1 MLLTRLRVAEL
12 RQFAAPFE
20 LAQIQPGLNIFSG
33 ANEIGKSTLVRAIR
47 AAFFERHRS
56 TSVDDLRPYGD
67 SAAAPTVAL
76 DFEIAGV
83 CYRLNKS
90 FLHKKRCELMIGT
103 QRLEG
108 VEAEDAL
115 AELLGFQFAL
125 KGASREE
132 HWGVPGLLWIEQG
145 SAQALRHAVLHAADH
160 LRQVLDESLGEVSAS
175 GGDELVA
182 QVRKQRDEQLTGTG
196 KPKAAYAKAI
206 DDAAALAQRVADLQ
220 QSVALYRGQVDQLR
234 QNRDEQAAESREQP
248 WLALREQQAQ
258 AQQALLAAEALADQR
273 QRSLDQLKQASGLR
287 DLLGQRLAAAE
298 QQQQGLAGRETALA
312 AAAARFEQAGAVA
325 EQAVL
330 AEAAAAERWRLARE
344 ALALAR
350 QEDSRS
356 VLTRQAA
363 DARQRAG
370 ELASL
375 RARASAENERAA
387 RLKSEAAPLKIA
399 PADLARLRKQQTQL
413 SELHIRQ
420 AAVATRLRFA
430 LDAGVTVDL
439 GGEAVN
445 AQSERLLVAP
455 TTLKLPGIGQ
465 IHIAPGGADLAE
477 LAQSQA
483 SLGDEHRALLQRLG
497 LAGLAEAE
505 ARDKAH
511 GQRLADADT
520 ADKARQLLAPQGL
533 EALQAELDAALSR
546 QTEAGTALA
555 QLPAAPVAPVA
566 PAEPVPPLDQAE
578 RQQDAARQAADAA
591 GRQLQADRQA
601 LATATS
607 QHQAALQERATLKA
621 ELDDPQ
627 RLADLTARRTEW
639 LAAGERAT
647 ALQAEIVAVDQRIAA
662 VRPDILRQD
671 VERFRRS
678 ADEAERQRQARAL
691 QRVQLETALAAA
703 GAQGLEEEL
712 SRASAEQAQAQR
724 RTAELQRRAEALD
737 YLLQQLEQRR
747 QALTRRLQAPLQQHL
762 DHYLQ
767 LLFPT
772 GRLDV
777 DEQLVPGALSRPG
790 LRGIE
795 VADFE
800 TLSFGAREQM
810 GVISRLAYA
819 DLLKAAGRPTLIILD
834 DALVHSDE
842 QRLMQMK
849 RVLFDAAQRHQL
861 LLFTCHPAQWRDMG
875 VPLRALADERIA
887 EAGV

>member
-1 MLLTRLRVAEL
+1 MLLSRLRVAEL
-12 RQFAAPFE
+12 RQFGAPFE
-20 LAQIQPGLNIFSG
+20 LAEIQPGLNIFSG
-33 ANEIGKSTLVRAIR
+33 ANEAGKSTLVRAIR

-56 TSVDDLRPYGD
+56 TSVDDLRPFDD

-76 DFEIAGV
+76 DFEIGGV
-83 CYRLNKS
+83 PYRLGKS

-145 SAQALRHAVLHAADH
+145 SAQSLRHAVLHAADH

-182 QVRKQRDEQLTGTG
+182 QVRKQRDELLTGTG

-206 DDAAALAQRVADLQ
+206 DEVAALTQRLADLQ
-220 QSVALYRGQVDQLR
+220 QAVVLYRSQVDQLR
-234 QNRDEQAAESREQP
+234 QCRDEQATEAREQP
-248 WLALREQQAQ
+248 WLALRAQQAL
-258 AQQALLAAEALADQR
+258 AQQALLAADALAAER
-273 QRSLDQLKQASGLR
+273 QRTLDTSKQAVGMR

-298 QQQQGLAGRETALA
+298 QQRQGLAGREAALLA
-312 AAAARFEQAGAVA
+312 AQSRWEQAGAVA
-325 EQAVL
+325 EQAAT

-350 QEDSRS
+350 QEDSRGLLS
-356 VLTRQAA
+356 RQAS
-363 DARQRAG
+363 DAGQRAG

-375 RARASAENERAA
+375 LARASAESERAA
-387 RLKSEAAPLKIA
+387 RLKREAALSRIG
-399 PADLARLRKQQTQL
+399 PAELARLRAQQTQL
-413 SELHIRQ
+413 TELQIRQ
-420 AAVATRLRFA
+420 AAVATRLRFV
-430 LDAGVTVDL
+430 LDAWVTVEL
-439 GGEAVN
+439 GGEAIS
-445 AQSERLLVAP
+445 AQAERLLLAP
-455 TTLKLPGIGQ
+455 TTLSLPGIGQ

-477 LAQSQA
+477 LAQAQA

-497 LAGLAEAE
+497 LASLAEAE

-511 GQRLADADT
+511 GQHIADAEAAT
-520 ADKARQLLAPQGL
+520 KARQLLAPQGL
-533 EALQAELDAALSR
+533 EAMQGELDLAQGRQAEAVM
-546 QTEAGTALA
+546 ALA
-555 QLPAAPVAPVA
+555 QLPLAPVQAA
-566 PAEPVPPLDQAE
+566 PPLDQAE
-578 RQQDAARQAADAA
+578 RQQEAARQAAEAT

-601 LATATS
+601 LATAAS
-607 QHQAALQERATLKA
+607 QQQAAQQERDALQA
-621 ELDDPQ
+621 ALDDPQ
-627 RLADLTARRTEW
+627 RLADLAARRGEW
-639 LAAGERAT
+639 LEAGERAK
-647 ALQAEIVAVDQRIAA
+647 ALQAEIAAVEQRIAA
-662 VRPDILRQD
+662 ARPDILRQD
-671 VERFRRS
+671 VERLRRS
-678 ADEAERQRQARAL
+678 ADEAERARQTREL

-712 SRASAEQAQAQR
+712 SRATAEQAQAR
-724 RTAELQRRAEALD
+724 RRCAELQRRAEALD
-737 YLLQQLEQRR
+737 YLLQRLEQRR

-762 DHYLQ
+762 DRYLQ

-772 GRLDV
+772 ARLDV

-790 LRGIE
+790 QRGIE

-810 GVISRLAYA
+810 GVIARLAYA

-842 QRLMQMK
+842 ARLAQMK

-875 VPLRALADERIA
+875 VPIRSLEAERAASP
-887 EAGV
+887 

>member
-1 MLLTRLRVAEL
+1 MLLSRLRVAEL
-12 RQFAAPFE
+12 RQFGAPFE
-20 LAQIQPGLNIFSG
+20 LAEIQPGLNIFSG
-33 ANEIGKSTLVRAIR
+33 ANEAGKSTLVRAIR

-56 TSVDDLRPYGD
+56 TSVDDLRPFDD
-67 SAAAPTVAL
+67 SAAAPMVAL
-76 DFEIAGV
+76 DFEIGGV
-83 CYRLNKS
+83 PYRLGKS

-145 SAQALRHAVLHAADH
+145 SAQSLRHAVLHAADH

-182 QVRKQRDEQLTGTG
+182 QVRKQRDELLTGTG

-206 DDAAALAQRVADLQ
+206 DEVAALTQRLADLQ
-220 QSVALYRGQVDQLR
+220 RAVVLYRSQVDQLR
-234 QNRDEQAAESREQP
+234 QCRDEQATEAREQP
-248 WLALREQQAQ
+248 WLALRAQQAL
-258 AQQALLAAEALADQR
+258 AQQALLAADALAAER
-273 QRSLDQLKQASGLR
+273 QRTLDTSKQAVGMR

-298 QQQQGLAGRETALA
+298 QQRQGLAGREAALLA
-312 AAAARFEQAGAVA
+312 AQSRWEQAGAVA
-325 EQAVL
+325 EQAAT

-350 QEDSRS
+350 QEDSRGLLS
-356 VLTRQAA
+356 RQAS
-363 DARQRAG
+363 DAGQRAG

-375 RARASAENERAA
+375 LARASAESERAA
-387 RLKSEAAPLKIA
+387 RLKREAALSRIG
-399 PADLARLRKQQTQL
+399 PAELARLRAQQTQL
-413 SELHIRQ
+413 TELQIRQ
-420 AAVATRLRFA
+420 AAVATRLRFV
-430 LDAGVTVDL
+430 LDAGVTVEL
-439 GGEAVN
+439 GGEAIS
-445 AQSERLLVAP
+445 AQAERLLLAP
-455 TTLKLPGIGQ
+455 TTLSLPGIGQ

-477 LAQSQA
+477 LAQAQA

-497 LAGLAEAE
+497 LASLAEAE

-511 GQRLADADT
+511 GQHIADAEAAT
-520 ADKARQLLAPQGL
+520 KARQLLAPQGL
-533 EALQAELDAALSR
+533 EAMQGELDLAQGRQAEAVM
-546 QTEAGTALA
+546 ALA
-555 QLPAAPVAPVA
+555 QLPLAPVQAA
-566 PAEPVPPLDQAE
+566 PPLDQAE
-578 RQQDAARQAADAA
+578 RQQEAARQAAEAT

-601 LATATS
+601 LATAAS
-607 QHQAALQERATLKA
+607 QQQAALQERDALQA
-621 ELDDPQ
+621 ALDDPQ
-627 RLADLTARRTEW
+627 RLADLAARRGEW
-639 LAAGERAT
+639 LEAGERAK
-647 ALQAEIVAVDQRIAA
+647 ALQAEIAAVEQRIAA
-662 VRPDILRQD
+662 ARPDILRQD
-671 VERFRRS
+671 VERLRRS
-678 ADEAERQRQARAL
+678 ADEAERARQTREL

-712 SRASAEQAQAQR
+712 SRATAEQAQAR
-724 RTAELQRRAEALD
+724 RRCAELQRRAEALD
-737 YLLQQLEQRR
+737 YLLQRLEQRR

-762 DHYLQ
+762 DRYLQ

-772 GRLDV
+772 ARLDV

-790 LRGIE
+790 QRGIE

-810 GVISRLAYA
+810 GVIARLAYA

-842 QRLMQMK
+842 ARLAQMK

-875 VPLRALADERIA
+875 VPIRSLEAERAASP
-887 EAGV
+887 